1 MNRRGALAMLG
12 GTLFLA
18 RAAGTKAEPAK
29 SVHHI
34 GSLSLGI
41 ATNPAYRQQMWGPT
55 RELGWIEGQNLIV
68 DRRYA
73 GGNAE
78 LLRPIAEELVR
89 LNVELIVTNGT
100 DAALAAK
107 S

>member
-18 RAAGTKAEPAK
+18 QTVGTKAEAEK
-29 SVHHI
+29 SVRHI
-34 GSLSLGI
+34 GSLSLGY

-68 DRRYA
+68 ERRYA
-73 GGNAE
+73 EGKTE
-78 LLRPIAEELVR
+78 LLKLYAEELVR
-89 LNVELIVTNGT
+89 LNVELIATNGT
-100 DAALAAK
+100 DAAL
-107 S
+107 

>member
-12 GTLFLA
+12 GTLILA
-18 RAAGTKAEPAK
+18 RTAGTRAEAAE
-29 SVHHI
+29 SVRHI

-41 ATNPAYRQQMWGPT
+41 ATNPAYLQQVWGPT

-73 GGNAE
+73 GGNAA
-78 LLRPIAEELVR
+78 LLRPVAEELVR
-89 LNVELIVTNGT
+89 LNVELIVRNGT
-100 DAALAAK
+100 DAALAAH
-107 S
+107 